1 MWKVGTAPSRRPL
14 CGATHFTLPT
24 WRSLALLH
32 AVELGFLLRQL
43 LHFIFKKMVKSLNVG
58 MWNWSMVAT
67 FQAHPRDWPWDP
79 HLWEDLLGS
88 LAELDLVGLVLG
100 LLL

>member
-1 MWKVGTAPSRRPL
+1 
-14 CGATHFTLPT
+14 
-24 WRSLALLH
+24 
-32 AVELGFLLRQL
+32 
-43 LHFIFKKMVKSLNVG
+43 
-58 MWNWSMVAT
+58 MVAT